1 MIDSLLVERPQSGVS
16 LNYGTYFI
24 LQDIFCMQALKF
36 DFLVQLPKS
45 ALMPAH
51 ILNLDVFFA
60 VLCELW
66 PVFADRL
73 VILKESSVPLN
84 SHQDISN
91 RLA

>member
-24 LQDIFCMQALKF
+24 LKDILGMHALEF

-45 ALMPAH
+45 ALMPAY
-51 ILNLDVFFA
+51 ILNFDIFFA
-60 VLCELW
+60 VLSELW
-66 PVFADRL
+66 PVFADRF
-73 VILKESSVPLN
+73 VVLKHSPVPLN

-91 RLA
+91 